1 MLCLNEQ
8 FLIEMES
15 VGDGINSKN
24 SRWSFGGKTHE
35 NFDNHISKSVPLY
48 NQGHS
53 LILKLSDFFL
63 PPSSLIID
71 IGCSTGSLLSKL
83 AKHQCDDSIKYIGC
97 DVEEGMVNK
106 AKENCSG
113 FTNVEIYHQSA
124 FELDLSNSNMVLSY
138 YTMQFIHPSVRQD
151 LFNKIYKSL
160 KWGGAFIYFEKVRAP
175 DARFQD
181 IISQVYSDYKLEN
194 GYTPDQILAKSKS
207 LKGILEPFSSQ
218 ANIDLSLR
226 AGFNDVMSI
235 FKYACFE
242 GFLAIK

>member
-1 MLCLNEQ
+1 MPP
-8 FLIEMES
+8 
-15 VGDGINSKN
+15 NS
-24 SRWSFGGKTHE
+24 
-35 NFDNHISKSVPLY
+35 L
-48 NQGHS
+48 
-53 LILKLSDFFL
+53 L
-63 PPSSLIID
+63 ID

-83 AKHQCDDSIKYIGC
+83 AKHQCDDSIKYVGC

-106 AKENCSG
+106 AKENCSE
-113 FTNVEIYHQSA
+113 FTNIEIYQQSA
-124 FELDLSNSNMVLSY
+124 FELDLDNSNMVLSY

-181 IISQVYSDYKLEN
+181 IISQVYADYKLEN

-218 ANIDLSLR
+218 ANLDLSLR
-226 AGFNDVMSI
+226 AGFKDVMSI
-235 FKYACFE
+235 SSTHVLKV
-242 GFLAIK
+242 FLLLNS